1 MLGEGEKTQPFSST
15 GRRMWIRFLHDPL
28 VMTSPVDDKVKAHHH
43 VDFSS
48 FFFHCSTSLDHL
60 LLFLSQVIWIIFRY
74 FSSLDERFFAT
85 CW

>member
-1 MLGEGEKTQPFSST
+1 MLGEGEKTQPISST

-48 FFFHCSTSLDHL
+48 FFFHL